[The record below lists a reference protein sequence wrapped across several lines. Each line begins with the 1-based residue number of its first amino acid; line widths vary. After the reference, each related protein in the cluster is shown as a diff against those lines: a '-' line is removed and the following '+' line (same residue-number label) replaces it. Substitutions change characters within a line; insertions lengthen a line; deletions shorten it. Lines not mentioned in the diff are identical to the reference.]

1 MSDADVRRPRR
12 IIPAEAAPVPPAQP
26 AAPGTPLPPL
36 LRQAE
41 RFQRSLWQPAGQRSA
56 AATMSKAAV
65 SAPTAPAAPQPTSTA
80 APSPRATAARTACAA
95 PPPATREASA
105 PLPPM
110 PSVPQEMPASHGN
123 GDAPED
129 TWAQDLAQVVA
140 TLCRQSDPAFEAW
153 SIVVPLDPLVL
164 PETELR
170 LALSRH
176 RLSLRFHTQS
186 PQSLHLVLSHRASLA
201 ALIEQAMPSTRDID
215 IDVT

>member
-12 IIPAEAAPVPPAQP
+12 IIPGEAAPVPHAQP
-26 AAPGTPLPPL
+26 AAPAAPLPPL

-41 RFQRSLWQPAGQRSA
+41 RFQRSLSQPASSRSTA
-56 AATMSKAAV
+56 AAMGKAA
-65 SAPTAPAAPQPTSTA
+65 APAAPQPTPTA
-80 APSPRATAARTACAA
+80 VPSPRATAIRTASAA

-110 PSVPQEMPASHGN
+110 PSAPLEMPPSHGN
-123 GDAPED
+123 GHAPED
-129 TWAQDLAQVVA
+129 AWAQDLAQVVA

-153 SIVVPLDPLVL
+153 SIVVPLDPQVL